1 MELVG
6 KKILEDFKGRHSD
19 AISSIDSWKDEIE
32 EATWQNPHDL
42 KLRYPKASII
52 GNQKVVFNFC
62 GNKYR
67 LFVIVSYKNQ
77 VIMVKKIGTH
87 SEYDKW
93 DLN

>member
-1 MELVG
+1 MFLVG
-6 KKILEDFKGRHSD
+6 KKILEDFKERHSD
-19 AISSIDSWKDEIE
+19 AISSIDSWRAEIK

-52 GNQKVVFNFC
+52 GSQKVVFNLC